1 MARKPNIRPPQGTPL
16 LDPPASQA
24 ARAPSDPPAGARK
37 VVVHV
42 DGGSRGNPGP
52 AGAGIVVSADDGTV
66 LIERGIF
73 IGHATN
79 NVAEYRGLIGGLE
92 SAALLGASEVEIVS
106 DSELMVRQMT
116 GQYRVKN
123 AGLQPLYD
131 KACQLARQF
140 ARCRFRHV
148 RREQN
153 VQADKLANLAMNRR
167 CEVHSAE

>member
-1 MARKPNIRPPQGTPL
+1 MF
-16 LDPPASQA
+16 DPAAPKA
-24 ARAPSDPPAGARK
+24 ARTTPDAGSGPGRL
-37 VVVHV
+37 VVHV

-92 SAALLGASEVEIVS
+92 SAALLGAREVEIVS
-106 DSELMVRQMT
+106 DSELMVRQMN

-123 AGLQPLYD
+123 AGLKPLYD
-131 KACQLARQF
+131 KACQLARRF
-140 ARCRFRHV
+140 ARCQFRHV

-153 VQADKLANLAMNRR
+153 VLADKLANLAMDRR
-167 CEVHSAE
+167 GEVHSAE